1 MHHLIVAS
9 PLSLDVGYLYFVGSS
24 IHLSMVVQRL
34 VGGEDEYTSFYPA
47 VLEVMGN
54 LGFRMGSGIPYNVT
68 RALNLILATYFQDT
82 R

>member
-1 MHHLIVAS
+1 MAS

-34 VGGEDEYTSFYPA
+34 VAVFVGGEDEYTSFYPA